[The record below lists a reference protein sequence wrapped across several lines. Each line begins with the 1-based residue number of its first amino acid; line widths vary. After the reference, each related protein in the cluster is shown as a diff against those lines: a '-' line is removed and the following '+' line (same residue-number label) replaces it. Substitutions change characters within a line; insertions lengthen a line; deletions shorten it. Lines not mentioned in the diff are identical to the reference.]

1 MKRLLDLAS
10 DACLSL
16 ASLALV
22 VLVAT
27 FGWLVFG
34 RYVLNSTPTWVEQLA
49 LLLIVFI
56 TFLGA
61 ATGVHEDT
69 HLGVSFMR
77 EALPGKLRHA
87 VRLVADLAVCGF
99 GIVMFLSGVELAN
112 FAWGSTMPMLGIPE
126 GVRSVPAAT
135 CGALM
140 AAFAGY
146 RAVLDALALAGRGHG
161 PGGVATEVPV
171 HDGRPDVGAAID
183 AAGGPPPGSP
193 SGSASGPGRVA
204 SKDAR

>member
-22 VLVAT
+22 VLVVT

-34 RYVLNSTPTWVEQLA
+34 RYLLNSTPTWVEQLA

-56 TFLGA
+56 TFLGT
-61 ATGVHEDT
+61 ATGVHEDS

-99 GIVMFLSGVELAN
+99 GVAMFLSCLELAR
-112 FAWGSTMPMLGIPE
+112 FAWGSVLPMLGLPE

-140 AAFAGY
+140 AAFAGH
-146 RAVLDALALAGRGHG
+146 RAVLDALALAGRGDG
-161 PGGVATEVPV
+161 SGGTPV
-171 HDGRPDVGAAID
+171 EMPAHDGRPDVAA
-183 AAGGPPPGSP
+183 ATQAVGGPPPDGAHGAGGASP
-193 SGSASGPGRVA
+193 ERI
-204 SKDAR
+204 